1 MTLITPG
8 QPIEARHFGY
18 GVLQHVVAKRMDEFT
33 PDERN
38 QLAKVTFDNLAACGN
53 APANAPEPFM
63 IKSKVATLMAEIVR
77 RQGASLW
84 TSLMPD
90 LAAGVRLLPI
100 RPRSRGAR
108 RSLRTFPVVTLH
120 PRFPF
125 NV

>member
-33 PDERN
+33 
-38 QLAKVTFDNLAACGN
+38 
-53 APANAPEPFM
+53 PANAPEPFM

-90 LAAGVRLLPI
+90 LAAGANSEVRSIHWSPYD
-100 RPRSRGAR
+100 RVG
-108 RSLRTFPVVTLH
+108 VVNAD
-120 PRFPF
+120 P
-125 NV
+125 